1 MSRIQ
6 FLWPV
11 NKNQSNILAN
21 LISIEL
27 QQRDFTRRFGFEYEA
42 VRFHDEVKKYMS
54 GEMRRQKEQRDIAD
68 VMIRF
73 QVAKNKHLNWPADRR
88 VKTKMRSS
96 RAFHVYFREKNGKLY
111 VSCYSN
117 YLMDKKYVRAE
128 FVYTDEVQYKI
139 VDKIEKYIEK
149 EIKETDEIVERIN
162 TPKKYKMYQEIR
174 IDGVPLQNSIMLYD
188 GLLEYQ
194 FKNIN
199 GARKFLRKN
208 NGILADK
215 FDND

>member
-1 MSRIQ
+1 
-6 FLWPV
+6 
-11 NKNQSNILAN
+11 
-21 LISIEL
+21 
-27 QQRDFTRRFGFEYEA
+27 
-42 VRFHDEVKKYMS
+42 
-54 GEMRRQKEQRDIAD
+54 
-68 VMIRF
+68 
-73 QVAKNKHLNWPADRR
+73 
-88 VKTKMRSS
+88 
-96 RAFHVYFREKNGKLY
+96 
-111 VSCYSN
+111 
-117 YLMDKKYVRAE
+117 MDKKYVRAE